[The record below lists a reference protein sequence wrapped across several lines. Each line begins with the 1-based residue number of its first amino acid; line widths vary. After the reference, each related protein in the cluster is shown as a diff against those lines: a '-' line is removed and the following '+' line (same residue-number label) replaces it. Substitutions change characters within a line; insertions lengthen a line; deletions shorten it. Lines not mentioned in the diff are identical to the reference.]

1 MTDVNTADANNELD
15 QIEDQRFVEDYSFER
30 YVREQCAKVDLSR
43 YKEAFDFIGKNNK
56 GDYYPSNI
64 LKLAFRDLFPSAT
77 FKFELNKPHEYSNTF
92 AVTCYVTVTS
102 TVNGFTYSMTGV
114 ETRPVYA
121 RGGFQKG
128 QENPDSVMIHNAQE
142 RCLARCL
149 ALVFNF
155 GADVYTENLDN
166 ELTDEEKLMII
177 SDEQVEE
184 VKEWLSANNKE
195 EKPMLKWINERF
207 KTNTESI
214 EQMTQ
219 AQFKEVVKDKK

>member
-1 MTDVNTADANNELD
+1 MTDVNMSDANDELD
-15 QIEDQRFVEDYSFER
+15 QIEAQRFVEDYSFER
-30 YVREQCAKVDLSR
+30 YVREQCAKVDLSK
-43 YKEAFDFIGKNNK
+43 YKESFDFTGKNNK

-77 FKFELNKPHEYSNTF
+77 FDFEYKKVHESSDTF

-102 TVNGFTYSMTGV
+102 TVNGFTYTMTGV
-114 ETRPVYA
+114 ESRPVYA
-121 RGGFQKG
+121 RGGFLRG

-166 ELTDEEKLMII
+166 ELTDEEKLTII
-177 SDEQVEE
+177 SDEQIKEM
-184 VKEWLSANNKE
+184 KEWLSANNKK
-195 EKPMLKWINERF
+195 EKAMLKWINERH
-207 KTNTESI
+207 KTDIESI
-214 EQMTQ
+214 DQMTQ
-219 AQFKEVVKDKK
+219 AQFQDVVKDKK